1 MGRLESHDLFSETQ
15 IKVKVGI
22 SPIPLG
28 GSRLGPLRLQSGG
41 VLEFTPSLPPQG
53 GDGGGRKPEEA
64 GQSRSSPHAPPPL
77 RAGRVGACRTRTQV
91 PCPNTSRRTA

>member
-41 VLEFTPSLPPQG
+41 VLEFTPSLPPRQKEYKQVRLIQTRRPAQG
-53 GDGGGRKPEEA
+53 WPWQLPEGPCTGCPVGGR
-64 GQSRSSPHAPPPL
+64 GMQQLS
-77 RAGRVGACRTRTQV
+77 
-91 PCPNTSRRTA
+91 